1 MTQGPH
7 QHHTAQNSQSHAPFT
22 EHDKPAQTDAPQ
34 APNKPTHRRE
44 AMFKITKQDVF
55 TLLFALAFVG
65 LHQAYAASVIN
76 VNGPIALMCG
86 IVESLRSPALVFAAV
101 LVAVA
106 WGAWSYFTGGRVMDN
121 VIRMVVFIGVVFGAR
136 GIASLMVEGG
146 TACATPK

>member
-1 MTQGPH
+1 
-7 QHHTAQNSQSHAPFT
+7 
-22 EHDKPAQTDAPQ
+22 
-34 APNKPTHRRE
+34 
-44 AMFKITKQDVF
+44 MFKITKQDVF